1 MIRLEMKNYNMTITK
16 KQQKYQ
22 HYLLEIDI
30 CKYLTGEKTLHFN
43 WRQII
48 QQAKFAFCLLGEAFE
63 KQKKQP
69 GVIESLDL
77 SFLTPKPA
85 TEATPT

>member
-1 MIRLEMKNYNMTITK
+1 MA
-16 KQQKYQ
+16 
-22 HYLLEIDI
+22 
-30 CKYLTGEKTLHFN
+30 FN
-43 WRQII
+43 KRHII

-63 KQKKQP
+63 KQNKKQP

-85 TEATPT
+85 TEATLT

>member
-1 MIRLEMKNYNMTITK
+1 MIRLEMKNYNMTITR

-22 HYLLEIDI
+22 HYLLEIDK

-48 QQAKFAFCLLGEAFE
+48 QQANFAFSPFAKVLWKLTEKHIVAFTSLNPSDKKGELE
-63 KQKKQP
+63 Q
-69 GVIESLDL
+69 I
-77 SFLTPKPA
+77 
-85 TEATPT
+85 

>member
-48 QQAKFAFCLLGEAFE
+48 QQARFAFSPFAKALW
-63 KQKKQP
+63 KQ
-69 GVIESLDL
+69 
-77 SFLTPKPA
+77 T
-85 TEATPT
+85 